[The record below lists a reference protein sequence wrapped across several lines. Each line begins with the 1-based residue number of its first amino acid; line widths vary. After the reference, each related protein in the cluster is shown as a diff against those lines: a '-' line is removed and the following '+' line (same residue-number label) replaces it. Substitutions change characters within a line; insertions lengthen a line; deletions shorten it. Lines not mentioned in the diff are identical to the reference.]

1 MTRWIAWQVCW
12 QVMTQGRSFPD
23 ALAEKCPTSL
33 SDADRRFV
41 KALSFHALRHGF
53 WLQACLPQFL
63 RKPLKSKDHDIQ
75 LVLIIGMVQ
84 LLVLETP
91 SHAAVKETVALVN
104 KLKKTW
110 AKGLVNAVLR
120 SVDRQRKHCVLRN
133 TLQHALPTWLMQ
145 RIRAAYP
152 KQWKVVVEQSLQPAP
167 MHLRVNQQ
175 KTTTAVYQQR
185 LAEQGHAASLHT
197 ELPYAITL
205 AKPVDVHQLPDFDKG
220 VASVQDLSP
229 QWVMSL
235 LEVQAGQRVLDAC
248 AAPGGKTAA
257 MLEAQPDC
265 YMLALDHD
273 AKRLQR
279 VKETQ
284 QRLGLVFDV
293 QQGDACQQT
302 WWDGKPFD
310 RILLDAPCSA
320 TGVIRRHPDIMH
332 LRQAED
338 IDALVQT
345 QQAMLNNV
353 WQMLAPGGKLLYATC
368 SILPDENDLVI
379 DAFLAQHPAATCVL
393 RKALLPEHNGG
404 DGFYYALLVSAK

>member
-12 QVMTQGRSFPD
+12 QVMTQGRSLPD

-41 KALSFHALRHGF
+41 KALSFHALRHTF
-53 WLQACLPQFL
+53 WLRACLSQFL

-110 AKGLVNAVLR
+110 ARGLVNAVLR
-120 SVDRQRKHCVLRN
+120 SVDRQREQCVLAN
-133 TLQHALPTWLMQ
+133 KLQYAFPAWLMQ
-145 RIRAAYP
+145 RVQAAYP
-152 KQWKVVVEQSLQPAP
+152 KQWKILVEQSLQPAP
-167 MHLRVNQQ
+167 MYLRVNQQ
-175 KTTTAVYQQR
+175 KTTAVVYQQC
-185 LAEQGHAASLHT
+185 LADQGHVASLHA

-205 AKPVDVHQLPDFDKG
+205 AKPVDVQQLPEFEKG
-220 VASVQDLSP
+220 VVSVQDLSP
-229 QWVMSL
+229 QWVVSL

-257 MLEAQPDC
+257 VLEAQPGC
-265 YMLALDHD
+265 HMLALDHD

-279 VKETQ
+279 VKDTQ
-284 QRLGLVFDV
+284 QRLRLAFDI

-302 WWDGKPFD
+302 WWDGKLFD

-332 LRQAED
+332 LRQEED
-338 IDALVQT
+338 IEALVQT
-345 QQAMLNNV
+345 QQAMLNNL

-368 SILPDENDLVI
+368 SIFPDENDQVI
-379 DAFLAQHPAATCVL
+379 DAFLVQHPEAQCVL
-393 RKALLPEHNGG
+393 RKALLPQSNGG
-404 DGFYYALLVSAK
+404 DGFYYALLLYP